1 MLRHWRLQQ
10 LLPLGIF
17 ALGFLGTGTKAS
29 EIPVKITPGE
39 SLPELKTSGES
50 KKITLDVTKDGAE
63 KKDLNP
69 EPTPI
74 LEEVSRPK
82 GSEKI
87 SFNAEY
93 LMWWMKGDKIATLS
107 TTGTTG
113 ILNDPNTSIL
123 FGNNS
128 YGGEMRSG
136 ARFNMDYWL
145 SKEHNLAFEAN
156 FLFLETQMDQ
166 INLASPGAPLLAR
179 PFNNV
184 SLGVPSAQVLSSPS
198 TNAGAFTST
207 FDSKLWGAEGNLKHN
222 FINGA
227 SMTVDGLFGF
237 RYLGLKE
244 SLDITGSSFNP
255 LPGQVISASTD
266 NFKTNSDFYGGQI
279 GANIQLHKDRWF
291 VNVIPKLAIG
301 STQQS
306 INITGLTSFTNG
318 STSSTAPTGFLAADT
333 NIGQYSKEKFSF
345 VPELGVNLGYTFRD
359 WIRAYAG
366 YNVIY
371 WSSVSRPGSTVDLN
385 VGNGR
390 PAFSFN
396 STDLW
401 LQGITL
407 GIELSF

>member
-1 MLRHWRLQQ
+1 MLTHWRLQQ

-17 ALGFLGTGTKAS
+17 ALGFLGTGAKAS
-29 EIPVKITPGE
+29 EIPVKPAQLE

-50 KKITLDVTKDGAE
+50 KKNSIDITIDAAE

-69 EPTPI
+69 EPAPI
-74 LEEVSRPK
+74 LEEITRPK
-82 GSEKI
+82 GSERI

-93 LMWWMKGDKIATLS
+93 LMWWMKGDKIAPLS

-222 FINGA
+222 FINGT
-227 SMTVDGLFGF
+227 SLIVDGLFGF

-279 GANIQLHKDRWF
+279 GAKIHLHKDRWF

-306 INITGLTSFTNG
+306 VNITGITTFTNG

-333 NIGQYSKEKFSF
+333 NIGQFSKEKFSF

-371 WSSVSRPGSTVDLN
+371 WSSVSRPGSTIDLN
-385 VGNGR
+385 VGNGQ
-390 PAFSFN
+390 PSFSFN

-407 GIELSF
+407 GLELSF